1 MVERIMGPKLAIN
14 LLALGVG
21 GTLLLV
27 FESIASGTPS
37 PAIAIPVIVAIVGGV
52 RVLQLRGNR
61 K

>member
-1 MVERIMGPKLAIN
+1 MGPKLAIN
-14 LLALGVG
+14 LLAFGVG

-27 FESIASGTPS
+27 FESIASGTS
-37 PAIAIPVIVAIVGGV
+37 SAAIAIPVVMAIVGGV